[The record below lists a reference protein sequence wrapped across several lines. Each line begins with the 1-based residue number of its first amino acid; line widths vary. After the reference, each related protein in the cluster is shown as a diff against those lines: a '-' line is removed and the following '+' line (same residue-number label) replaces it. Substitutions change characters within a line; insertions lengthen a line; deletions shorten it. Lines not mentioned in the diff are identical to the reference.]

1 MAEIIA
7 VGNQKGGVG
16 KTSTTLNLAYS
27 LMELGKKVLMIDF
40 DSQANLTTC
49 VGIDRPNEIEINIA
63 HLMMFKMEDEEI
75 PEKESYIQSIGGVDI
90 IPSSIYLSVVDAN
103 LKLEMGS
110 ERLLSEIL
118 DPLRDDY
125 DYIIIDTAP
134 SLGSLTVNALCASDS
149 VLITVNPQLL
159 AMMGLQDFLKT
170 TKKVQKRIN
179 PKLKIKGILLTMC
192 DSRTNLSKILSEQV
206 SEAYNDVVNIYE
218 TQIPM
223 TVKVGEAIY
232 YSKSVAEYCPTS
244 TASIAYKDFTKEMI
258 GNEER

>member
-27 LMELGKKVLMIDF
+27 LMELGKRVLMIDF

-49 VGIDRPNEIEINIA
+49 VGIDRPNEIETNIA

-118 DPLRDDY
+118 DPLREDY

-170 TKKVQKRIN
+170 TRKVQKRIN

-206 SEAYNDVVNIYE
+206 NEAYNDVVNIYE

-258 GNEER
+258 GDE

>member
-63 HLMMFKMEDEEI
+63 HLMMFKMEDKEI
-75 PEKESYIQSIGGVDI
+75 PEKGSYIQAIGGVDI

-118 DPLRDDY
+118 DPLREDY

-170 TKKVQKRIN
+170 TRKVQKRIN
-179 PKLKIKGILLTMC
+179 LKLKIKGILITMC

-206 SEAYNDVVNIYE
+206 NEAYNDFVNIYE

-258 GNEER
+258 GDEER

>member
-7 VGNQKGGVG
+7 VANQKGGVG
-16 KTSTTLNLAYS
+16 KTTTTLNLGYS
-27 LMELGKKVLMIDF
+27 LKEQGKKVLIVDF

-49 VGIDRPNEIEINIA
+49 FGIENPNEIETNIA
-63 HLMMFKMEDEEI
+63 HLMMLKMDDDELI
-75 PEKESYIQSIGGVDI
+75 EKDKYIKSYNGVDI

-103 LKLEMGS
+103 LRLEMGS

-118 DPLRDDY
+118 ETLRNDY
-125 DYIIIDTAP
+125 DYIIIDTSP
-134 SLGSLTVNALCASDS
+134 SLGSLTVNALSAADS
-149 VLITVNPQLL
+149 VIITVNPQLL

-170 TKKVQKRIN
+170 TKKIQKRIN
-179 PKLKIKGILLTMC
+179 PNLKIKGILLTMC

-206 SEAYNDVVNIYE
+206 NEAYNGVVNIYD

-232 YSKSVAEYCPTS
+232 YGQSVAEYCPTS
-244 TASIAYKDFTKEMI
+244 TASIAYNDFAKEMI
-258 GNEER
+258 AHEER

>member
-1 MAEIIA
+1 MAEIIS

-49 VGIDRPNEIEINIA
+49 VGIDRPNEIETNIA

-118 DPLRDDY
+118 DPLREDY

-170 TKKVQKRIN
+170 TRKVQKRIN
-179 PKLKIKGILLTMC
+179 PKLKIKGILITMC

-206 SEAYNDVVNIYE
+206 NEAYNDVVNIYE

-258 GNEER
+258 GDE

>member
-1 MAEIIA
+1 
-7 VGNQKGGVG
+7 
-16 KTSTTLNLAYS
+16 
-27 LMELGKKVLMIDF
+27 
-40 DSQANLTTC
+40 
-49 VGIDRPNEIEINIA
+49 
-63 HLMMFKMEDEEI
+63 
-75 PEKESYIQSIGGVDI
+75 
-90 IPSSIYLSVVDAN
+90 
-103 LKLEMGS
+103 MGS

-118 DPLRDDY
+118 DPLREDY

-170 TKKVQKRIN
+170 TRKVQKRIN

-206 SEAYNDVVNIYE
+206 NEAYNDVVNIYE

-258 GNEER
+258 GDEER